1 MIESKLHIIDT
12 TLRDGEQAPGVV
24 FSLEEKLQI
33 ASLLEKVGIPELEI
47 GMPAISK
54 QDSDDIYTICTS
66 GFKFKSLGWC
76 RGNETD
82 IDYALRTNC
91 DGVHLSLPVSN
102 QHIKLL
108 GKDRRWVLE
117 RVKQLAK
124 YAKDRFSFV
133 SIGAQ
138 DASRADFDFLKEF
151 VATTNYNGFDRI
163 RLADTVGIMNPF
175 STHEMLSELTKCFP
189 NTVFEFHGH
198 NDLGMATANALAAV
212 KGGAQAVSVTV
223 NGLGERAGNSS
234 LEELVMALKMSMGY
248 NLPIHTEYFSDLCR
262 YVENA
267 SGRRNGASKPII
279 GEMAMRHESGIH
291 TNWIIKELDS
301 YQILEAEKIGVSQP
315 ELVFGKH
322 SGSNALLA
330 LLKKQGLNI
339 SREQSKDLLNSIKQL
354 SINSKGWVSEKEV
367 ISMCKELI

>member
-33 ASLLEKVGIPELEI
+33 ASLLDKVGIPELEI

-124 YAKDRFSFV
+124 YAKD
-133 SIGAQ
+133 
-138 DASRADFDFLKEF
+138 
-151 VATTNYNGFDRI
+151 
-163 RLADTVGIMNPF
+163 
-175 STHEMLSELTKCFP
+175 
-189 NTVFEFHGH
+189 
-198 NDLGMATANALAAV
+198 
-212 KGGAQAVSVTV
+212 
-223 NGLGERAGNSS
+223 
-234 LEELVMALKMSMGY
+234 
-248 NLPIHTEYFSDLCR
+248 
-262 YVENA
+262 
-267 SGRRNGASKPII
+267 
-279 GEMAMRHESGIH
+279 
-291 TNWIIKELDS
+291 
-301 YQILEAEKIGVSQP
+301 
-315 ELVFGKH
+315 
-322 SGSNALLA
+322 
-330 LLKKQGLNI
+330 
-339 SREQSKDLLNSIKQL
+339 
-354 SINSKGWVSEKEV
+354 
-367 ISMCKELI
+367 